1 MKNILLDII
10 NSDTSYNK
18 SATRY
23 LYKTNP
29 ILWENIVKITHFLPE
44 SALAKQRVWHI
55 LNDCYNRPVCPISSE
70 YLPWRE
76 KQYAKYATLTAK
88 HQGMSEVLSK
98 ATSGKNHWRNK
109 DPAKSKQANKKYS
122 NGLNTGRIKI
132 DRSKRDSW
140 AILIKAKQTFIEK
153 YGVDNP
159 AKLPEVQKKISDKR
173 IENGATPKHLRS
185 LRRLY
190 YDAVWK
196 VTEQSWKEHFDTINP
211 HRLNRSKN
219 ALDHIYSIQQGFRD
233 NIPPYIIGHWTNLTV
248 ISLSENSIKGM
259 TCGKTQEKLFDDFFD
274 TQG

>member
-1 MKNILLDII
+1 MKTILLDII

-23 LYKTNP
+23 LYKTHP
-29 ILWENIVKITHFLPE
+29 ELWKNIIKATGFLPE

-55 LNDCYNRPVCPISSE
+55 LNECYVRPVCPISNE

-88 HQGMSEVLSK
+88 NQGITEVLSK
-98 ATSGKNHWRNK
+98 VTSGKNHWRNK
-109 DPAKSKQANKKYS
+109 DPNKAKQANKKYS
-122 NGLNTGRIKI
+122 KGLETGRIKI
-132 DRSKRDSW
+132 DRSKRDSR
-140 AILIKAKQTFIEK
+140 AILEKAKQTFIEK

-159 AKLPEVQKKISDKR
+159 SKLLEVQKKISDKR

-196 VTEQSWKEHFDTINP
+196 VTEQSWKDHFDKINP
-211 HRLNRSKN
+211 QRLNRSKN
-219 ALDHIYSIQQGFRD
+219 ALDHVYSIQQGFRD

-259 TCGKTQEKLFDDFFD
+259 ACSKTQEKLFEDFFD
-274 TQG
+274 NQ

>member
-1 MKNILLDII
+1 MLRKTHPDLWESIM
-10 NSDTSYNK
+10 
-18 SATRY
+18 SATS
-23 LYKTNP
+23 
-29 ILWENIVKITHFLPE
+29 FLPAD
-44 SALAKQRVWHI
+44 SKPKQRIWHI
-55 LNDCYNRPVCPISSE
+55 LNDCYIRPVCPISKE

-76 KQYAKYATLTAK
+76 KQYAKFYDLDAK
-88 HQGMSEVLSK
+88 NKGIGKILSNN
-98 ATSGKNHWRNK
+98 TSGINHWRNK
-109 DPAKSKQANKKYS
+109 DTVKSEQAKIKFTRQYREGKHKPITDRNRDQKKYA
-122 NGLNTGRIKI
+122 K
-132 DRSKRDSW
+132 
-140 AILIKAKQTFIEK
+140 KAKQTFIEK

-159 AKLPEVQKKISDKR
+159 AKLPEVQKKISNKR